1 VLAIVEALV
10 VVVVIMVIVT
20 RGNDPSPHLLLLPQ
34 SPLQFWCGKNH
45 NVPDWQTSQV
55 VSGDKFV
62 MISVFIRY

>member
-1 VLAIVEALV
+1 
-10 VVVVIMVIVT
+10 MVIVT

-55 VSGDKFV
+55 VSGDQFV